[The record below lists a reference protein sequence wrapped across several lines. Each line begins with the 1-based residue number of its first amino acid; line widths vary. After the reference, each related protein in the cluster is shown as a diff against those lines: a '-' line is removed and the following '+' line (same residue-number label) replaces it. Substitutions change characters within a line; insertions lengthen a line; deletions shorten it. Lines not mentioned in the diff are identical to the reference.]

1 MGAWRPVKRLLQ
13 KFNSGLIAAR
23 IMTVGSMEGRIIY
36 FLSPTNVHILLPKFC
51 EYGTVNG
58 KKNFVDAI
66 MAVNLEMYCPD
77 GASYITSP

>member
-1 MGAWRPVKRLLQ
+1 
-13 KFNSGLIAAR
+13 
-23 IMTVGSMEGRIIY
+23 MEGRTIY
-36 FLSPTNVHILLPKFC
+36 FLSATNVHILLPKFC

-77 GASYITSP
+77 GDSYITSP